1 MRLILFDTETTG
13 LPKTR
18 EPALKGAG
26 NWPHIVSLAW
36 IVMENDT
43 VIKEEYRLIKP
54 QGWTI
59 PSESTRIHGITHEY
73 AMTHG
78 TDLRHAVLDFLTES
92 CDLYV
97 AHNADFDKN
106 VIANAML
113 WDLSLSFRGLYPI
126 VCTMEATRSLC
137 KLPFANGGGGYKSPK
152 LKELYTHVFHR
163 DPPAEQLHNSLGDT
177 RLLADILRKCSL
189 LRTMIGLP
197 ASGIVLAENDRP
209 ASGKGTL
216 SISLA

>member
-43 VIKEEYRLIKP
+43 ILKEEYRLIKP
-54 QGWTI
+54 EGWTI
-59 PSESTRIHGITHEY
+59 PSESTKIHGITQEY
-73 AMTHG
+73 AERNG
-78 TDLRHAVLDFLTES
+78 TELRHAVLDFLTES
-92 CDLYV
+92 GDLYV
-97 AHNADFDKN
+97 CHNVEFDKN

-113 WDLSLSFRGLYPI
+113 WDLNLPFRGLHPI
-126 VCTMEATRSLC
+126 FCTMQTTHTLC
-137 KLPFANGGGGYKSPK
+137 KIPFTHGGGGYKFPK
-152 LKELYTHVFHR
+152 LKELYTYVFHR

-177 RLLADILRKCSL
+177 RLLVDILRKCTL

-197 ASGIVLAENDRP
+197 TPGVILAENDRP
-209 ASGKGTL
+209 ASNKGTL
-216 SISLA
+216 SISFA